1 MTYISHQKL
10 FWPVQYSAGYQP
22 GPVGQIRAD
31 AASLASDQN
40 KDQYDQYT
48 IEMIGG
54 MIGPR

>member
-1 MTYISHQKL
+1 MTCISHQIL

-48 IEMIGG
+48 IEMIS
-54 MIGPR
+54 MVGPR